1 MITAKSETVL
11 DQPVSL
17 LRSAIFRRL
26 LLAIASLVFALFVIE
41 LPALLHLVDYKAVIG
56 PLRGYY
62 ATIVYDPELL
72 YIKRPYSSYIGQRRG
87 GDITA
92 GYRLP
97 PSDMTLFQWDTKY
110 DKNGCRNQQDL
121 TKAGIVAVG
130 DSMVEGITVPT
141 SQLMTSLVGSA
152 QGKAVANL
160 GQSAY
165 GPQQELASLKRFGLP
180 LHPDTVLWVFS
191 EASDLGDVVW
201 YDALKRDPEGFWTS
215 FYQRSFTRTAY
226 KTFLLAFGSK
236 RDGMKR
242 AGVERSNG
250 NPVTMYF
257 LSPAAPLT
265 ARNLGA
271 LDETARIVTDAYQ
284 LSQAQKARLV
294 FVFAPDKFRVFHDF
308 CSFPQA
314 SECRNWVVNDLP
326 ERMREAIT
334 SIAPEIG
341 YVDLTPNLVD
351 AVKQGQV
358 PYYPDDA
365 HWSPEGH
372 KIAADTIN
380 QYLSSGQKPS
390 RMDEARR
397 KPPE

>member
-1 MITAKSETVL
+1 MVMAKSEPVL
-11 DQPVSL
+11 DQPGSL
-17 LRSAIFRRL
+17 LKSAVLRRL
-26 LLAIASLVFALFVIE
+26 LLVIVSLVFALFVIE
-41 LPALLHLVDYKAVIG
+41 LPALFHLVDYKAVIG

-72 YIKRPYSSYIGQRRG
+72 YIKRPHSSYAGQRRG

-97 PSDMTLFQWDTKY
+97 PSDMTLFHWDTKY
-110 DKNGCRNQQDL
+110 DQNGCRNEHDL
-121 TKAGIVAVG
+121 QKADMVAVG

-141 SQLMTSLVGSA
+141 AELMTSLVGRA
-152 QGKAVANL
+152 QGKVVANL

-201 YDALKRDPEGFWTS
+201 YDALKRNPEGFWTS
-215 FYQRSFTRTAY
+215 FYQRSFSRTAY

-236 RDGMKR
+236 RDGIR
-242 AGVERSNG
+242 RSGVIDRSSG
-250 NPVTMYF
+250 NHVTMYF
-257 LSPAAPLT
+257 LAPAAPLT
-265 ARNLGA
+265 TRDLGA
-271 LDETARIVTDAYQ
+271 LDETVHIVAEAYQ
-284 LSQAQKARLV
+284 LSQAQKAHLI
-294 FVFAPDKFRVFHDF
+294 FVFAPDKFRVFHEF
-308 CSFPQA
+308 CSFSQA
-314 SECRNWVVNDLP
+314 SECRNWAANDLP
-326 ERMREAIT
+326 QRMRKAIT
-334 SIAPEIG
+334 SIASDIG

-365 HWSPEGH
+365 HWSPAGH

-380 QYLSSGQKPS
+380 EYLSTQKHIP
-390 RMDEARR
+390 AN
-397 KPPE
+397 

>member
-1 MITAKSETVL
+1 MVTAKSEPVL

-26 LLAIASLVFALFVIE
+26 LLAIASLVFALSVIE

-72 YIKRPYSSYIGQRRG
+72 YIKRPHASFVGQRLG

-97 PSDMTLFQWDTKY
+97 PSDMTLFHWDSKY

-121 TKAGIVAVG
+121 QKADIVAVG

-141 SQLMTSLVGSA
+141 PQLMTSLVGRL
-152 QGKAVANL
+152 QGNVVANL

-201 YDALKRDPEGFWTS
+201 YDALKRNPEGFWTS

-226 KTFLLAFGSK
+226 KTLRLAFGSK
-236 RDGMKR
+236 RDGIR
-242 AGVERSNG
+242 RSGVVERSNG
-250 NPVTMYF
+250 THFTMYF
-257 LSPAAPLT
+257 LSQAAPLT
-265 ARNLGA
+265 ARDLGA
-271 LDETARIVTDAYQ
+271 LDETVHILTDAYQ

-314 SECRNWVVNDLP
+314 SECSNWVINDLP
-326 ERMREAIT
+326 ERMRKAIT
-334 SIAPEIG
+334 SIAPDIG

-380 QYLSSGQKPS
+380 EYLLTQKQVQPN
-390 RMDEARR
+390 
-397 KPPE
+397 

>member
-1 MITAKSETVL
+1 MVMAKSEPVL

-17 LRSAIFRRL
+17 LRSAIVRRL
-26 LLAIASLVFALFVIE
+26 LLAIVSLFFALFVIE
-41 LPALLHLVDYKAVIG
+41 LPALFHLVDYKAVIG

-62 ATIVYDPELL
+62 ATIIYDPELL
-72 YIKRPYSSYIGQRRG
+72 YIKRPHSAWIGQLRG

-92 GYRLP
+92 NYRLP
-97 PSDMTLFQWDTKY
+97 PSDMTLFHWDTKY
-110 DKNGCRNQQDL
+110 DQSGCRNQQDL
-121 TKAGIVAVG
+121 QKADIVAVG
-130 DSMVEGITVPT
+130 DSMVEGVTVP
-141 SQLMTSLVGSA
+141 SPQLMTSLVGRA
-152 QGKAVANL
+152 QGKVVANL

-201 YDALKRDPEGFWTS
+201 YDALKRNPEGFWTS

-226 KTFLLAFGSK
+226 KTLMLLFGHK
-236 RDGMKR
+236 RDGVTR
-242 AGVERSNG
+242 SGVVERSNG
-250 NPVTMYF
+250 NHVTMYF
-257 LSPAAPLT
+257 LSVAAPLS
-265 ARNLGA
+265 ARDLGA
-271 LDETARIVTDAYQ
+271 LDETVHIVAEAYQ
-284 LSQAQKARLV
+284 RSQAQNARLV

-308 CSFPQA
+308 CSFPEA

-326 ERMREAIT
+326 ERMRKAIT
-334 SIAPEIG
+334 AIAPGIG
-341 YVDLTPNLVD
+341 YIDLTPNLVD
-351 AVKQGQV
+351 AVKQGQL

-380 QYLSSGQKPS
+380 DYLS
-390 RMDEARR
+390 AVR
-397 KPPE
+397 KPTQAN

>member
-1 MITAKSETVL
+1 MVMAKSVPVP

-17 LRSAIFRRL
+17 LRSAIFPRL
-26 LLAIASLVFALFVIE
+26 LLAIASLFLALFVIE
-41 LPALLHLVDYKAVIG
+41 LPAFFHLVDYKAVIG

-72 YIKRPYSSYIGQRRG
+72 YIKRPHSSWVGQRRG

-97 PSDMTLFQWDTKY
+97 PSDMTLFHWDTKY
-110 DKNGCRNQQDL
+110 DQNGCRNQQDL
-121 TKAGIVAVG
+121 QKADIVAVG
-130 DSMVEGITVPT
+130 DSMVEGVTVPRA
-141 SQLMTSLVGSA
+141 QLMTSLLGSA
-152 QGKAVANL
+152 QGKVVANL

-180 LHPDTVLWVFS
+180 LHPETVLWVFS
-191 EASDLGDVVW
+191 EASDLSDVVW

-226 KTFLLAFGSK
+226 KTFLLLFGHK
-236 RDGMKR
+236 RDGVTR
-242 AGVERSNG
+242 SGVVERSNG
-250 NPVTMYF
+250 NHVTMYF
-257 LSPAAPLT
+257 LAPAAPLS
-265 ARNLGA
+265 ARDLSA
-271 LDETARIVTDAYQ
+271 LDETVHIVTEAYQ

-308 CSFPQA
+308 CSFLEA
-314 SECRNWVVNDLP
+314 SECRNWVINDLP
-326 ERMREAIT
+326 QRMRKAIT
-334 SIAPEIG
+334 SIAPDID

-372 KIAADTIN
+372 EIAADTIN
-380 QYLSSGQKPS
+380 KYLSTQRQIRPN
-390 RMDEARR
+390 
-397 KPPE
+397 

>member
-1 MITAKSETVL
+1 MSHLGST
-11 DQPVSL
+11 
-17 LRSAIFRRL
+17 IFRRL
-26 LLAIASLVFALFVIE
+26 ILAIASLFFALFVIE
-41 LPALLHLVDYKAVIG
+41 LPALFHLVDYKAVIG

-72 YIKRPYSSYIGQRRG
+72 YIKRPHSSWVGQRRG

-97 PSDMTLFQWDTKY
+97 PSDMTLFHWDTRY
-110 DKNGCRNQQDL
+110 DQNGCRNQQDL
-121 TKAGIVAVG
+121 QKADIVAVG
-130 DSMVEGITVPT
+130 DSMVEGVTIPA
-141 SQLMTSLVGSA
+141 SQLMTSLVAGA
-152 QGKAVANL
+152 QVKVVANL

-201 YDALKRDPEGFWTS
+201 YDALKRNPEGFWTS
-215 FYQRSFTRTAY
+215 FYQHSFTRTAY
-226 KTFLLAFGSK
+226 KTLLLLFGHK
-236 RDGMKR
+236 RDGVTR
-242 AGVERSNG
+242 SGVIERSNG
-250 NPVTMYF
+250 NHVSMYF
-257 LSPAAPLT
+257 LTPAAPLT
-265 ARNLGA
+265 SRDLGA
-271 LDETARIVTDAYQ
+271 LDETVHIVTDAYK
-284 LSQAQKARLV
+284 LSEAQKARLV

-326 ERMREAIT
+326 ERMRKAIT
-334 SIAPEIG
+334 SIAPDIG
-341 YVDLTPNLVD
+341 YVDLTPNLD
-351 AVKQGQV
+351 NAVKQGQL

-380 QYLSSGQKPS
+380 EYLSSQSQIRPN
-390 RMDEARR
+390 
-397 KPPE
+397 

>member
-1 MITAKSETVL
+1 MAKSVPVP

-17 LRSAIFRRL
+17 LRSAIFPRL
-26 LLAIASLVFALFVIE
+26 LLAIASLFLALFVIE
-41 LPALLHLVDYKAVIG
+41 LPAFFHLVDYKAVIG

-72 YIKRPYSSYIGQRRG
+72 YIKRPHSSWVGQRRG

-97 PSDMTLFQWDTKY
+97 PSDMTLFHWDTKY
-110 DKNGCRNQQDL
+110 DQNGCRNQQDL
-121 TKAGIVAVG
+121 QKADIVAVG
-130 DSMVEGITVPT
+130 DSMVEGVTVPRA
-141 SQLMTSLVGSA
+141 QLMTSLLGSA
-152 QGKAVANL
+152 QGKVVANL

-180 LHPDTVLWVFS
+180 LHPETVLWVFS
-191 EASDLGDVVW
+191 EASDLSDVVW

-226 KTFLLAFGSK
+226 KTFLLLFGHK
-236 RDGMKR
+236 RDGVTR
-242 AGVERSNG
+242 SGVVERSNG
-250 NPVTMYF
+250 NHVTMYF
-257 LSPAAPLT
+257 LAPAAPLS
-265 ARNLGA
+265 ARDLSA
-271 LDETARIVTDAYQ
+271 LDETVHIVTEAYQ

-308 CSFPQA
+308 CSFLEA
-314 SECRNWVVNDLP
+314 SECRNWVINDLP
-326 ERMREAIT
+326 QRMRKAIT
-334 SIAPEIG
+334 SIAPDID

-372 KIAADTIN
+372 EIAADTIN
-380 QYLSSGQKPS
+380 KYLSTQRQIRPN
-390 RMDEARR
+390 
-397 KPPE
+397 

>member
-1 MITAKSETVL
+1 MATTKSEPVL
-11 DQPVSL
+11 DQRVSL
-17 LRSAIFRRL
+17 LNSAIFHRIL
-26 LLAIASLVFALFVIE
+26 LVIVSLVFALFAIE

-72 YIKRPYSSYIGQRRG
+72 YIKRPHSSYAGQRRG

-97 PSDMTLFQWDTKY
+97 PSDMTLFHWDTKY
-110 DKNGCRNQQDL
+110 DQNGCRNQQDL
-121 TKAGIVAVG
+121 QKADIVAVG

-141 SQLMTSLVGSA
+141 SQLMTSLVGST
-152 QGKAVANL
+152 QGKIVANL

-180 LHPDTVLWVFS
+180 LHPQTVLWVFS

-201 YDALKRDPEGFWTS
+201 YDALKRNPEGFWTS

-226 KTFLLAFGSK
+226 KTLLLVFGHK
-236 RDGMKR
+236 RDGVKR
-242 AGVERSNG
+242 SGVVERLNG
-250 NPVTMYF
+250 NHVSMYF
-257 LSPAAPLT
+257 LAPAAPLI
-265 ARNLGA
+265 ARDLGA
-271 LDETARIVTDAYQ
+271 LDETVHIVTDAYK
-284 LSQAQKARLV
+284 LSEAQKARLV

-314 SECRNWVVNDLP
+314 SECRNWEVNDLP
-326 ERMREAIT
+326 ERMRKAIT
-334 SIAPEIG
+334 SIAPDIG
-341 YVDLTPNLVD
+341 YVDLTPNLVN

-365 HWSPEGH
+365 HWSPDGH
-372 KIAADTIN
+372 KIAAKTIN
-380 QYLSSGQKPS
+380 EYLSNQKQIQPN
-390 RMDEARR
+390 
-397 KPPE
+397 